1 MHRPCSNVIARPR
14 EMHQNKNTVHLP
26 HINAAIPINQ
36 PAAGIKQ
43 KTALNS
49 LSSEDR
55 NMHLSQH

>member
-1 MHRPCSNVIARPR
+1 
-14 EMHQNKNTVHLP
+14 MHQNKNTVHLP

-55 NMHLSQH
+55 NMHLNQH